1 MHCKTQKG
9 KYNLW
14 QKERGVSGWDTTKQN
29 NISISRVVTLIL
41 IEYVVDQMPISSY
54 VYLWTCVCFT
64 CQGKSCH
71 PLTIKGFNLEDYPR
85 EKWPTHSHSC
95 WVKYYHDSGVNHS
108 GILVRPR
115 RRQWVISFLTNI
127 LVIWGGSL
135 VCIWLVSYSSWGFLI
150 EEIREDLIRSG
161 SPPSCVKK
169 KRTRFDSFKKRTHD
183 TNWLYVVDVVLWWCV
198 AVIIQHWY
206 FYFPWW

>member
-108 GILVRPR
+108 GMLVRDALAATGNFFSHEYFGYLR
-115 RRQWVISFLTNI
+115 RIF
-127 LVIWGGSL
+127 SL
-135 VCIWLVSYSSWGFLI
+135 HMTCQLLLLGIFDWRNS
-150 EEIREDLIRSG
+150 R
-161 SPPSCVKK
+161 
-169 KRTRFDSFKKRTHD
+169 RFDQEREPAIM
-183 TNWLYVVDVVLWWCV
+183 C
-198 AVIIQHWY
+198 
-206 FYFPWW
+206 